1 MFAPFRSIA
10 ALRPS
15 AAPALLAGAS
25 AVAGLFAATAF
36 LIPVVAD
43 RFGISVGTAGL
54 ISVVQVGGFTVA
66 TFLAGRRIR
75 ADRRILVWAV
85 IAQVSANLVS
95 AVIGWF
101 WLLLLA
107 RLVAGVG
114 AGLITW
120 LAWIDAMKEHAVM
133 RDVAGVGPLT
143 ALVAAPLFGV
153 VTSLWGDRPV
163 FLMLAVLAALPLAF
177 RFEISG
183 AAVPARRKVSPSR
196 SNLVLLGAL
205 ALLTMAGSSL
215 FIFTVAMAEARVGLD
230 PALASIAIAANAAAG
245 LAGTRFRARSGT
257 AALWMG
263 GIALALG
270 AMVAFPVAPVFY
282 AAMVVWGFCFWM
294 TVPEVLRQVAAW
306 SLAPEE
312 RVGDAQGLM
321 ALGRVVGPGFGGLL
335 VGAGSYV
342 AVGIEAAVGT
352 GVAMAIVGGVEYYRR
367 NRSGPPVTVAA
378 D

>member
-1 MFAPFRSIA
+1 M
-10 ALRPS
+10 
-15 AAPALLAGAS
+15 AGAA
-25 AVAGLFAATAF
+25 AVAGLFASTTF
-36 LIPVVAD
+36 LVPVVAE

-66 TFLAGRRIR
+66 TFLAGRRLR
-75 ADRRILVWAV
+75 ASRSILVWATV
-85 IAQVSANLVS
+85 AQMAANLAS
-95 AVIGWF
+95 AAIGWF
-101 WLLLLA
+101 WLLLIA

-114 AGLITW
+114 AGLVTW
-120 LAWIDAMKEHAVM
+120 LAWIDAMKERSVM
-133 RDVAGVGPLT
+133 RDIAGVGPLT
-143 ALVAAPLFGV
+143 ALVAAPLFGIF
-153 VTSLWGDRPV
+153 TSLWGDRPV
-163 FLMLAVLAALPLAF
+163 FLMLAVLAAMPLVF

-215 FIFTVAMAEARVGLD
+215 FMFTVAMAETRVGLD
-230 PALASIAIAANAAAG
+230 PAVASLAISANAAAG

-257 AALWMG
+257 AFLWTG

-270 AMVAFPVAPVFY
+270 AMIAFPVAPVFY
-282 AAMVVWGFCFWM
+282 AGMIAWGFCYWM

-321 ALGRVVGPGFGGLL
+321 ALGRVIGPGVGGLL

-342 AVGIEAAVGT
+342 AVGIEAAAGT
-352 GVAMAIVGGVEYYRR
+352 AVAMAIVGGVEYYRR
-367 NRSGPPVTVAA
+367 NHPGPAGTMAA
-378 D
+378 G